1 MNYHKAE
8 EQVIERVHG
17 GISFP
22 PKLVKSHTQ
31 TYSYITNNKTS
42 GRIEYRPHSRDYLWE
57 LAWEKRGMSVSLNFI
72 EFHFF
77 LITIYYLLILK
88 KSISGLFR
96 KRCLKG
102 SSVLFPQPTEIC
114 P

>member
-1 MNYHKAE
+1 MNYHEAE
-8 EQVIERVHG
+8 EQVIERMHG

-31 TYSYITNNKTS
+31 TYITNNKTS
-42 GRIEYRPHSRDYLWE
+42 GRIEYRPHSRGHLWE

-77 LITIYYLLILK
+77 PHNHILLTNIK
-88 KSISGLFR
+88 KIHFR
-96 KRCLKG
+96 
-102 SSVLFPQPTEIC
+102 SF
-114 P
+114 